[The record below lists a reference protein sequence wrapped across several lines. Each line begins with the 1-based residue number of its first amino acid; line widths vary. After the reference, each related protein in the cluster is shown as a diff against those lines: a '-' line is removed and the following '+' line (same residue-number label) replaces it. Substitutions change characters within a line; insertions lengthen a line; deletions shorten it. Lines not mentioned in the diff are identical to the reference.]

1 MLLKEKNIII
11 TGGGRGIGR
20 SVALACAK
28 EGANVGL
35 TARTLD
41 ELNDVKD
48 EIINLG
54 IGVRISV
61 KTADVTKYEEIEGA
75 FKIFHEELGEFNGVI
90 ANAGYSRM
98 WDSHDFDSNKF
109 SEIINTNVSGVFYTF
124 KAAYPYLKK
133 DSKKEKSRFL
143 ITGSAAFNNPMPK
156 FAAYT
161 ASKYAVVGLQY
172 SLALEYKK
180 ENINFNMILPTMVD
194 TRMARGRKAGDGNK
208 PPNIKNPQE
217 LNEYYVF
224 LLSEYANRVD
234 NALIFT
240 NDFDEVKKFLL
251 NAPSGKNE
259 NWDVF
264 KDYLEEYAPN
274 TYANVKKLG
283 KLVDFIINAS
293 SQHI

>member
-1 MLLKEKNIII
+1 MLLKGKTIII
-11 TGGGRGIGR
+11 TGSGRGIGK
-20 SVALACAK
+20 SIALACAK

-41 ELNDVKD
+41 DLNEVKD
-48 EIINLG
+48 EIIKLNVG
-54 IGVRISV
+54 IRVSV
-61 KTADVTKYEEIEGA
+61 KTANVTKYEEIEGA
-75 FKIFHEELGEFNGVI
+75 FKVFHEDLGEFDGVV

-98 WDSHDFDSNKF
+98 SDSHDFDSNKF

-133 DSKKEKSRFL
+133 DDKKAKSRFI
-143 ITGSAAFNNPMPK
+143 ITGSAAFTNPMPR

-161 ASKYAVVGLQY
+161 ASKYAVVGLQH

-208 PPNIKNPQE
+208 SPNIMDPQE
-217 LNEYYVF
+217 LNDYYLF
-224 LLSEYANRVD
+224 LLSDDANRTD

-240 NDFDEVKKFLL
+240 SDFYVVKKFLSV
-251 NAPSGKNE
+251 APSGKSE
-259 NWDVF
+259 SWDVF
-264 KDYLEEYAPN
+264 KDYLEENAPN
-274 TYANVKKLG
+274 TYTKVKKLG
-283 KLVDFIINAS
+283 KLVDFIIKTS
-293 SQHI
+293 

>member
-54 IGVRISV
+54 TGVRVSV
-61 KTADVTKYEEIEGA
+61 KTANVTKYEEIEDA
-75 FKIFHEELGEFNGVI
+75 FKIFYEELGEFNGVI

-124 KAAYPYLKK
+124 KAAYPHLKR
-133 DSKKEKSRFL
+133 DDKKEKSRFV
-143 ITGSAAFNNPMPK
+143 ITGSAAFTNPMPK

-161 ASKYAVVGLQY
+161 
-172 SLALEYKK
+172 
-180 ENINFNMILPTMVD
+180 
-194 TRMARGRKAGDGNK
+194 
-208 PPNIKNPQE
+208 
-217 LNEYYVF
+217 
-224 LLSEYANRVD
+224 
-234 NALIFT
+234 
-240 NDFDEVKKFLL
+240 
-251 NAPSGKNE
+251 
-259 NWDVF
+259 
-264 KDYLEEYAPN
+264 
-274 TYANVKKLG
+274 
-283 KLVDFIINAS
+283 
-293 SQHI
+293 

>member
-1 MLLKEKNIII
+1 MLLKGKTIII
-11 TGGGRGIGR
+11 TGSGRGIGK
-20 SVALACAK
+20 SIALACAK

-41 ELNDVKD
+41 ELNEVKD
-48 EIINLG
+48 EIIKLDL
-54 IGVRISV
+54 GVRVSV
-61 KTADVTKYEEIEGA
+61 KTANVTKYEEIEGI
-75 FKIFHEELGEFNGVI
+75 FKVFYEDLGEVNGVI

-133 DSKKEKSRFL
+133 DDKKKKSRFI
-143 ITGSAAFNNPMPK
+143 ITGSAAFTNPMPK

-161 ASKYAVVGLQY
+161 ASKYAVVGLQH

-208 PPNIKNPQE
+208 PPNVMDPQE
-217 LNEYYVF
+217 LNDYYIF
-224 LLSEYANRVD
+224 LLSDDANRTD
-234 NALIFT
+234 NALIFIS
-240 NDFDEVKKFLL
+240 DFYEVKKILSV
-251 NAPSGKNE
+251 APPGKSE
-259 NWDVF
+259 SWDVF
-264 KDYLEEYAPN
+264 RDYLEENAPN
-274 TYANVKKLG
+274 IYANVKKLG
-283 KLVDFIINAS
+283 KLVDFIIKTS
-293 SQHI
+293 